1 MKLKNA
7 ITLSAIAFATML
19 GTTDLYAQQKK
30 GKKCKKTEQS
40 CQKPNY
46 GKPSEVKANDGA
58 FKIKPLAYDYDA
70 VSSYIDAETM
80 YIHLDRKSVV

>member
-1 MKLKNA
+1 MKSKTQ
-7 ITLSAIAFATML
+7 ITLSAIALATML

-46 GKPSEVKANDGA
+46 GKPSEVKANEA
-58 FKIKPLAYDYDA
+58 LSKL
-70 VSSYIDAETM
+70 S
-80 YIHLDRKSVV
+80 L